1 MFRLNLKI
9 ALRNLW
15 KHKGYTFI
23 NLMGLA
29 IGMASCILI
38 FLFIRFQFS
47 FDEGHQNEDRIFRV
61 ITTWNY
67 NAFDDVSAGVPVPFA
82 AAARNEIAGFEKVG
96 SIFKRGGIIHVND
109 HTGKPA
115 IKTQQAIYYTD
126 PGFFEVFSDIKWKY
140 GKPQQALSA
149 PNTVVLSEEFAKRF
163 FGTAERAI
171 GKTIKLGVNTNLEVT
186 GVIQDMPQNSSFPL
200 GIIVSY
206 QTYYGRNNGNWDSVN
221 SSSACYVLLKEG
233 INLADVQVQLDKFNS
248 KYYPIQKISGNQKN
262 QLQSLRDIHFSPQY
276 DNFGESTISKSEV
289 YGLAIIGLFLMLT
302 ACINFI
308 NLSTAQSVNR
318 SKEVGVRKVMGSK
331 RKQLIVQFLTETF
344 ALSLIALL
352 FACVIA
358 EMAIPS
364 MQNLFN
370 SQIEFSL
377 FSHPVIL
384 LFMFVLVVF
393 VAFLAGFYPA
403 LIVSG
408 FSPALAI
415 KNKIS
420 LNGKG
425 LSIRK
430 VLVVFQFSITV
441 VLIIGTLVIVR
452 QMEFVQKKSL
462 GFNPNEVAM
471 IGIMGDSTS
480 ITRHNTFREQVL
492 QIPGIESVSFCQSAP
507 LSDDVNA
514 TDFTYNGIK
523 NQDFELRTVRAD
535 ENYFKVFDL
544 KLIAGKIYLKSDTA
558 NGCVVNETFLRKINV
573 SNPQDAIGKM
583 LNASGNLMPITGVVK
598 DYNDKSLK
606 EGISGVAIFP
616 GKNQYWN
623 TAIKVDAKK
632 IMPAMKAIEGIWNR
646 TFPNGI
652 YQANFVNDEINGY
665 YEGERITGV
674 LFKVFAGVI
683 IFISFIGLFGL
694 ISFVATQRTREVA
707 IRKVLGASTIEL
719 VKMLNGS
726 FLIMVFTAN
735 LIAWPLAYL
744 FVKKWL
750 AGFTYQMELTA
761 WPFVLAMG
769 ISMFITLLTVSIRS
783 YKAAVANTVDALKY
797 E

>member
-23 NLMGLA
+23 NLIGLA

-47 FDEGHQNEDRIFRV
+47 FDEDYRNEDRIYRV
-61 ITTWNY
+61 VTNWKY
-67 NAFDDVSAGVPVPFA
+67 NAFDDVSSGVPVPFA

-96 SIFKRGGIIHVND
+96 VIFKRGGTIHVKDQN
-109 HTGKPA
+109 GRPA
-115 IKTQQAIYYTD
+115 IKTQQAVYYTD
-126 PGFFEVFSDIKWKY
+126 PDFFSVFSDIKWKY
-140 GKPQQALSA
+140 GKPHQALNA
-149 PNTVVLSEEFAKRF
+149 PNTVVLSEAFAIRF
-163 FGTAERAI
+163 FGNAERAI
-171 GKTIKLGVNTNLEVT
+171 GKNITLGVNTNLVVT

-200 GIIVSY
+200 GIIISY
-206 QTYYGRNNGNWDSVN
+206 QTYYGRNNINWDSVN
-221 SSSACYVLLKEG
+221 SSSSCYVLLKEG

-248 KYYPIQKISGNQKN
+248 KYYPVQKVAGNQNN
-262 QLQSLRDIHFSPQY
+262 QLQALRDIHFSPEY
-276 DNFGESTISKSEV
+276 DNFGDSTIGKSEV

-344 ALSLIALL
+344 AVSLIALL
-352 FACVIA
+352 IACVIA
-358 EMAIPS
+358 EMSIPS
-364 MQNLFN
+364 MQSLFN
-370 SQIEFSL
+370 GQIEFSL
-377 FSHPVIL
+377 FSHPMIL
-384 LFMFVLVVF
+384 LFMVMLVVL

-430 VLVVFQFSITV
+430 VLVVFQFAITV

-452 QMEFVQKKSL
+452 QMEYVQKKSL
-462 GFNPNEVAM
+462 GFNPDAVTM
-471 IGIMGDSTS
+471 VGVPGDSTS
-480 ITRHNTFREQVL
+480 ITKFNTFMEQVL
-492 QIPGIESVSFCQSAP
+492 RVPGIESISFCQSAP
-507 LSDDVNA
+507 LSEDVNA
-514 TDFTYNGIK
+514 TDFSYNGIK
-523 NQDFELRTVRAD
+523 NEDFELRTVRAD
-535 ENYFKVFDL
+535 ENYFRVFDL
-544 KLIAGKIYLKSDTA
+544 KLIAGKIFSKSDTA

-583 LNASGNLMPITGVVK
+583 LDASGNLIPITGVVK

-606 EGISGVAIFP
+606 EGISGIAIFP

-623 TAIKVDAKK
+623 TAVKIDTKQ
-632 IMPAMKAIEGIWNR
+632 IMPAMKELEIIWNR
-646 TFPNGI
+646 KVKSCF
-652 YQANFVNDEINGY
+652 
-665 YEGERITGV
+665 RICR
-674 LFKVFAGVI
+674 
-683 IFISFIGLFGL
+683 SL
-694 ISFVATQRTREVA
+694 I
-707 IRKVLGASTIEL
+707 
-719 VKMLNGS
+719 
-726 FLIMVFTAN
+726 
-735 LIAWPLAYL
+735 
-744 FVKKWL
+744 
-750 AGFTYQMELTA
+750 
-761 WPFVLAMG
+761 
-769 ISMFITLLTVSIRS
+769 
-783 YKAAVANTVDALKY
+783 
-797 E
+797 